1 MKKKAKKSI
10 VGVLL
15 FLIVATLVLF
25 IWVNHI
31 SNKGVPEYSGEVKL
45 KNLKEKVVI
54 RRDAHAIPLIEAENE
69 EDLYRA
75 TGFAL
80 AQDRLWQMDLLRRV
94 TMGRLSEIFGE
105 DLIDADHLLRALK
118 IPDKSKMVLEK
129 TDKEIINALE
139 AFADGV
145 NQYIELNLDKLPPEF
160 TILGYEPEPWKIEH
174 SVNLIGYMAWD
185 LTMAWTAEVTLHK
198 IMHKVDSAK
207 FVQLIPDMGNH
218 KTYTFT
224 QGLIDSSEIK
234 IKKELSKV
242 NHKLAELGVGV
253 FEGSNNWAV
262 SGKKSTTGAPILA
275 NDMHLGLFAP
285 GIWYQAH
292 QYIDGKLNV
301 TGLVLPGAPFVIDGH
316 NDDIAWGMTNI
327 MIDDMDFYL
336 EKLNPEDSN
345 QYLLNGLW
353 KDLEVRK
360 EKIVTKDGDTIEK
373 VIRFTHRGP
382 IISGFKTID
391 DKAISM
397 RWTGND
403 YSNELRSVYLLN
415 RAKNW
420 TDFKEALKTFNSLG
434 QNVVYADRNGNIGLW
449 SATNIPIRK
458 GQPWLIYPGDTTEF
472 DWQGYVPFDS
482 LPHEYNPKRG
492 YVASANCNT
501 APPEYPH
508 YISKWFDLPYRM
520 DRIQEMLEEKEKLS
534 IDDFKSIQGDHSSN
548 LTVEMKDGIS
558 KSLEKIKELQDWQQ
572 KGLKTFNEWDGIH
585 DVDSKGASIFEYF
598 YSCFT
603 YNLIYDEIGSELY
616 NEFIADKILVRNLV
630 QNLWTKPE
638 SSWYD
643 NIITKDK
650 KENFDS
656 IIHKS
661 FIGALDSLKSRL
673 GKNPK
678 NWNWGYLHTLT
689 LKHPLG
695 KVALLDFGFKLNKG
709 PYPVGGSFH
718 TVSPYSYDY
727 ENLFEV
733 NHGASHRH
741 IYSVADWDKSLTI
754 IPTGISGVPSSPY
767 YCDQTE
773 KYLKNEFH
781 ADYFDIM
788 KAGKNSKYRMTLIP
802 N

>member
-15 FLIVATLVLF
+15 FLIIATLMLF

-105 DLIDADHLLRALK
+105 DLINADHLLRALR

-129 TDKEIINALE
+129 TDEEIIAALE

-145 NQYIELNLDKLPPEF
+145 NQYIEMNVGKLPPEF
-160 TILGYEPEPWKIEH
+160 TVLGYEPEPWKIEH

-198 IMHKVDSAK
+198 IMQKVDSTK
-207 FVQLIPDMGNH
+207 FAQLIPDMENH

-224 QGLIDSSEIK
+224 QGINDSSEIL

-242 NHKLAELGVGV
+242 NRKLGELGVGV

-301 TGLVLPGAPFVIDGH
+301 TGLILPGAPFIIDGH

-336 EKLNPEDSN
+336 EKLNPNDSN
-345 QYLLNGLW
+345 QYLLNGVW
-353 KDLEVRK
+353 KDLEVR
-360 EKIVTKDGDTIEK
+360 EETIITSDGDTIEK
-373 VIRFTHRGP
+373 INRFTHRGP

-415 RAKNW
+415 KAKNW
-420 TDFKEALKTFNSLG
+420 NDFKDALTTFNSLG
-434 QNVVYADRNGNIGLW
+434 QNVVYADRAGNIGLW
-449 SATNIPIRK
+449 SATKIPIRK
-458 GQPWLIYPGDTTEF
+458 GEPWLIYPGDTTEF

-482 LPHEYNPKRG
+482 LPHEYNPERG

-520 DRIQEMLEEKEKLS
+520 DRIKEMLEEKEKLS
-534 IDDFKSIQGDHSSN
+534 IEDFKLIQGDHSSK
-548 LTVEMKDGIS
+548 LTLVMKDGIS
-558 KSLEKIKELQDWQQ
+558 KCLAGAKDLQDWQQ
-572 KGLKTFNEWDGIH
+572 KGLLTFNEWDGIH
-585 DVDSKGASIFEYF
+585 KVDSRGASIFEYF

-603 YNLIYDEIGSELY
+603 YNLIYDELGDELY
-616 NEFIADKILVRNLV
+616 NDFISDKILVRNLV
-630 QNLWTKPE
+630 HNLWTKPG

-643 NIITKDK
+643 NVVTKDK
-650 KENFDS
+650 IENFDT
-656 IIHKS
+656 IVHQS
-661 FIGALDSLKSRL
+661 FIGALDSLKNRL

-678 NWNWGYLHTLT
+678 NWEWGYLHTLT

-709 PYPVGGSFH
+709 PFPIGGSFH
-718 TVSPYSYDY
+718 TVSPYAYDY
-727 ENLFEV
+727 DNLFEV

-741 IYSVADWDKSLTI
+741 IYSVADWDKSQTI
-754 IPTGISGVPSSPY
+754 IPTGISGVPSSPF

-773 KYLKNEFH
+773 KYLKNEYH

-788 KAGKNSKYRMTLIP
+788 KAGKSSKFRMTLIP